1 MVSSANPSVFE
12 LLTHIPMRSL
22 SRWTSFFWIQLR
34 KTSAAAFP
42 FVRMSSINL
51 AVCCWADVWARRPLY
66 SSAPAG
72 KEGHTWNTLNSWNK
86 RCNKILHC
94 CTSSYVVPLFK
105 TENRGYPEIPPSDLA
120 VFAPDTKHSR
130 FVHRHQVQVFRLHVF
145 KITNGSMIRVLL
157 TKLCFRFSF
166 VI

>member
-1 MVSSANPSVFE
+1 M
-12 LLTHIPMRSL
+12 
-22 SRWTSFFWIQLR
+22 QQ
-34 KTSAAAFP
+34 K
-42 FVRMSSINL
+42 
-51 AVCCWADVWARRPLY
+51 
-66 SSAPAG
+66 
-72 KEGHTWNTLNSWNK
+72 
-86 RCNKILHC
+86 LHC